1 MVRAA
6 AVRAAAA
13 VRDRSVPSWKCL
25 DGTGGAHD
33 HPDLGA
39 RYDPAMDGVRE
50 VGVRNDHP
58 ARPTAGIDVTAR
70 PERRPAGVTVHPAPG
85 DPGRTPNVS
94 RHPVPADS
102 HAPAPAP
109 VV

>member
-13 VRDRSVPSWKCL
+13 VRDRSVPSWECL

-58 ARPTAGIDVTAR
+58 ARPAAGVEGTPR
-70 PERRPAGVTVHPAPG
+70 PRRGPAGVTRPPPPREPSPTPKRTQPPAP
-85 DPGRTPNVS
+85 TAS
-94 RHPVPADS
+94 HPP
-102 HAPAPAP
+102 P
-109 VV
+109 